1 MKKLALL
8 ISFFSLFIFFSVA
21 QKPASITR
29 DIFSRYV
36 EDKVTYMQDLI
47 GFTDKQATQL
57 KVIELQF
64 LLDVQKAETCFWCNS
79 EKRIRKLQAARKEGL
94 QKILDR
100 DHYIKY
106 DAIENDRIQKGEIRV
121 E

>member
-8 ISFFSLFIFFSVA
+8 VSFFSLLIVFAAA

-29 DIFSRYV
+29 DVFSRYV
-36 EDKVTYMQDLI
+36 EEKVMHMQELI
-47 GFTDKQATQL
+47 GFTDLKAIQL
-57 KVIELQF
+57 KEMELQF

-79 EKRIRKLQAARKEGL
+79 DKRIRKLQTARKEAL
-94 QKILDR
+94 QKILVR
-100 DHYIKY
+100 DHFIKY
-106 DAIENDRIQKGEIRV
+106 DAIENDRIRKGELRV

>member
-8 ISFFSLFIFFSVA
+8 LSFFSLCIVFAAA
-21 QKPASITR
+21 QKPASLTR

-36 EDKVTYMQDLI
+36 EEKVMHMQELI
-47 GFTDKQATQL
+47 GFTDAQAARL
-57 KVIELQF
+57 KEIELQF
-64 LLDVQKAETCFWCNS
+64 LLDVQKAETCCWCNS
-79 EKRIRKLQAARKEGL
+79 GKRIRKLQAARKEDL

-100 DHYIKY
+100 DHFIKY
-106 DAIENDRIQKGEIRV
+106 DAIDNDRIRKGDLRV